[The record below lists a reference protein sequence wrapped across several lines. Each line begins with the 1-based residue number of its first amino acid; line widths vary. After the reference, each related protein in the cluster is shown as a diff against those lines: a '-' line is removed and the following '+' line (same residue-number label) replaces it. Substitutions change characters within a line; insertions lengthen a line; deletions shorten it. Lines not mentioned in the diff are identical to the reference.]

1 MAEKIS
7 SLIIDDEPLAR
18 ELLRHYLGKIDGIEV
33 AGECSNG
40 FEAFKAIKEKS
51 PMLIFLDIQM
61 PRISGFELLELLDDK
76 PEVIF
81 CTAYDE
87 HAIRAFEMN
96 AVDYLLKP
104 FSEERL
110 KEAVDRAVA
119 RISSISAPV
128 GRPVYEQVAEQSLI
142 PDKSLERIVS
152 KTGTTITVIPVD
164 AIHYLEAQDDYVM
177 VVSDQGNHLKEKTLK
192 YYESHL
198 PKELFVR
205 VHRSY
210 IVNISRIRNISLY
223 GKESY
228 RIKLQSGEE
237 IKASAAGYRMLKS
250 LL

>member
-1 MAEKIS
+1 MKNKIS

-18 ELLRHYLGKIDGIEV
+18 ELLRHYLEKIDLIEV
-33 AGECSNG
+33 SGECENG
-40 FEAFKAIKEKS
+40 FEALKATKERS
-51 PMLIFLDIQM
+51 PQLIFLDIQM
-61 PRISGFELLELLDDK
+61 PRINGFELLELIDEK

-110 KEAVDRAVA
+110 IEAVDRAVA
-119 RISSISAPV
+119 RISSLSAPTA
-128 GRPVYEQVAEQSLI
+128 RPEYERVAEQSVQ
-142 PDKSLERIVS
+142 PGKTLERIVS
-152 KTGTTITVIPVD
+152 KTGTNISIIPVD
-164 AIHYLEAQDDYVM
+164 AIRYLEAQDDYVM

-198 PKELFVR
+198 PQELFTR

-210 IVNISRIRNISLY
+210 IVNIGRIRNISLY